1 MLDDSPVEIEEE
13 EEDEEGVDLDAEWLD
28 DIYDWD
34 DGYRMD
40 NSDSDETRPIPGGGD
55 DDTYKLDDSDSDS
68 DTEANLSVAG
78 GDESPQR
85 QSRKKERGSEFSL
98 TLAC

>member
-1 MLDDSPVEIEEE
+1 
-13 EEDEEGVDLDAEWLD
+13 LD

-40 NSDSDETRPIPGGGD
+40 NSDSDETRTIPGGSD
-55 DDTYKLDDSDSDS
+55 YDTYESDDSDSNS
-68 DTEANLSVAG
+68 DTKANLSAAG
-78 GDESPQR
+78 DNKSPQW